1 MAGLN
6 CRGFYEHNPSDPT
19 ADDDPT
25 SVPQLVAIGSR
36 HLMKL
41 LVDGFCSSYPPRDG

>member
-25 SVPQLVAIGSR
+25 SVPQLVGSR
-36 HLMKL
+36 LLMKL
-41 LVDGFCSSYPPRDG
+41 LVIIFLLF